1 MLQKLTL
8 QKKTPTLILGKS
20 VRNRTFPPVPCLILT
35 QKVILMSLEGGRS
48 STWTWLR
55 KERTSQPHRLR
66 TPGLGQGRGSGRA
79 GRHTPRGTDAK
90 SLGQGG
96 PRDVPERGKVLK
108 AQGVTSP
115 VPALALS
122 TPDGVCLQHTRY
134 HTRKLCVTTSMPN
147 TTHDSR
153 DVSIASWS
161 WVLGKSNVARGER

>member
-1 MLQKLTL
+1 M
-8 QKKTPTLILGKS
+8 
-20 VRNRTFPPVPCLILT
+20 
-35 QKVILMSLEGGRS
+35 GR
-48 STWTWLR
+48 
-55 KERTSQPHRLR
+55 
-66 TPGLGQGRGSGRA
+66 GRGSGRA
-79 GRHTPRGTDAK
+79 GRDTPRGTHAK

-153 DVSIASWS
+153 DMSIASWS
-161 WVLGKSNVARGER
+161 WVLGKANVARGERRVILKAGCRASWLSKGSDS